1 MLIKFFPRGQ
11 GSGAGPVGYVLRL
24 DDREHSPPKVL
35 RGDPDTI
42 RDLIDAID
50 RQWRYTS
57 GVVSFALEDAPSEA
71 QQNQVMDEFERTAFA
86 GLESDQYAV
95 LWVRHSHTE
104 GGRVELHFVTP
115 RMELASG
122 RAFNIAPP
130 GWQSLYGTLQNTLNG
145 ENRWADPHDPARA
158 RDRHVTLEA
167 PERARDREAVHT
179 MVEGWIEHGLVRDR
193 AEIVAALQETGLE
206 IPRQSKSFITVL
218 DPDSGER
225 FRLKGTPYEEGW
237 TASAQL
243 EPAYAAEDQRRH
255 AALERASLDDRDD
268 AGRRAEAARTELEE
282 RIRARAERHAE
293 LYGRS
298 PVRDE
303 ELQRL
308 LETGRS
314 EGREPHSGE
323 DDRRSGWFASDV
335 LEFERGSEPR
345 DHTLPVSRADDRDLE
360 RDDPSE
366 RRSDPLWHDVV
377 GAYGPDPDTGSTRDR
392 EERTQR
398 TPTADEQD
406 RVLEHSE
413 GQDDAS
419 AKGNRAGVLH
429 LREPPMPEVAGEL
442 GHGSDDPFGARA
454 SGFAE
459 RLAEIARATNQ
470 RFAGWIREATRFLD
484 GWLRERD
491 DLHHE
496 AAGRSGALADELGQ
510 SFADGAQT
518 PGRDGR
524 SLDASIRS
532 VERCARELGR
542 NADGLEREAQIVER
556 QVAQEIE
563 QQRQRDRERDREYDF
578 GL

>member
-11 GSGAGPVGYVLRL
+11 GSGAGPVGYVLRP
-24 DDREHSPPKVL
+24 DDREHSPPEVL
-35 RGDPDTI
+35 RGDPDTT
-42 RDLIDAID
+42 RDLIDSID

-71 QQNQVMDEFERTAFA
+71 QQDLVMDEFERAAFA
-86 GLESDQYAV
+86 GLESDQYNI
-95 LWVRHSHTE
+95 LWVRHSHTD

-115 RMELASG
+115 RMELGSG

-130 GWQSLYGTLQNTLNG
+130 GWQGLYGTLQNTLNG

-158 RDRHVTLEA
+158 RDRQITLEA
-167 PERARDREAVHT
+167 PERARDRDAVHT

-193 AEIVAALQETGLE
+193 AEIVAGLQEIGLE

-243 EPAYAAEDQRRH
+243 ERAFAAEDQRRD

-268 AGRRAEAARTELEE
+268 AGRRAEAARAELEE
-282 RIRARAERHAE
+282 RIRARSERHAE

-314 EGREPHSGE
+314 EGREPHPGTHE
-323 DDRRSGWFASDV
+323 RGPGWSTSDV
-335 LEFERGSEPR
+335 LEFERGGEPR
-345 DHTLPVSRADDRDLE
+345 DHTPPVSRADDRDRE

-377 GAYGPDPDTGSTRDR
+377 GAYGPDPDAGSTRDR
-392 EERTQR
+392 KERAASDQD
-398 TPTADEQD
+398 PWD
-406 RVLEHSE
+406 RVHHRAERE
-413 GQDDAS
+413 VRAS
-419 AKGNRAGVLH
+419 TGGNREGVLH
-429 LREPPMPEVAGEL
+429 LRQAHLHEVAGEL
-442 GHGSDDPFGARA
+442 GDGSNDPFGARA
-454 SGFAE
+454 SGLAQ

-491 DLHHE
+491 EFHHE

-510 SFADGAQT
+510 KLADDAQA

-532 VERCARELGR
+532 VEWRARELGR
-542 NADGLEREAQIVER
+542 NADGLERQAEIVER

-563 QQRQRDRERDREYDF
+563 QQRQRDRERDRGYDF